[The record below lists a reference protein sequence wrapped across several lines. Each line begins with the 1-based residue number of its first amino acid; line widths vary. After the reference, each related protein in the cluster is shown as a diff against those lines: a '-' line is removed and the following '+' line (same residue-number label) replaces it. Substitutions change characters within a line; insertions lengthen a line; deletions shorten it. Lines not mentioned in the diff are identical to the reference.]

1 MNCPINDSTENKLIV
16 FDMDSTLID
25 AETIDELARAAGVV
39 SKVEEI
45 TNRAM
50 HGDLDFEQA
59 LAERVR
65 LLEGLPVETALDAV
79 NQINLMPGAAEL
91 VLYVK
96 SRGYKTAMISG
107 GFTIAAERIGKT
119 LGIDFVVSNELLVED
134 GYLLGEVVGPVTQ
147 SDSKAKVFEEL
158 AQLYNVRPEQCV
170 VVGGDGANDAC
181 IFEIAGFAIA
191 FNPKPILRE
200 YADVVITVKDLRAVI
215 PVLESLSYQCCN
227 QAQHVDIEHY

>member
-1 MNCPINDSTENKLIV
+1 MNCPTYNSTENKMIV

-45 TNRAM
+45 TKRAM
-50 HGDLDFEQA
+50 YGDLDFEQA
-59 LAERVR
+59 LIERVR
-65 LLEGLPVETALDAV
+65 LLKGLPLETALDAV
-79 NQINLMPGAAEL
+79 DKINLMPGAAEL
-91 VLYVK
+91 ILYVK

-107 GFTIAAERIGKT
+107 GFTISADIIGKV
-119 LGIDFVVSNELLVED
+119 LGIDFIVSNELLVED
-134 GYLLGEVVGPVTQ
+134 GCLTGKVVGPITQ

-158 AQLYNVRPEQCV
+158 TRLNGVRPEQCV
-170 VVGGDGANDAC
+170 VVGDGANDAC
-181 IFEIAGFAIA
+181 IFEKAGFAIA

-200 YADVVITVKDLRAVI
+200 YADVVITKKDLRAVI

-227 QAQHVDIEHY
+227 QAQHVDIEQ